1 MGTPLRLF
9 FAVPASAAVVE
20 EAVAAQQELY
30 FRDVE
35 LKWVEP
41 QNLHFTLKFL
51 GDTPEERI
59 PALAQVARAVA
70 ARTAPFEVKVQ
81 RLGYFPE
88 GRRPQV
94 IWAGCT
100 VGGEEFAALGREL
113 DAALAAAGLAE
124 ADRRPFV
131 PHLTLGRVRG
141 GRNLRELAEALA
153 ANAERELG
161 AMRVERFLLMQS
173 ELRREGPVYA
183 EVGRFELGG
192 RGLTPAAL

>member
-1 MGTPLRLF
+1 MGAPLRLF
-9 FAVPASAAVVE
+9 FAVPVSEAVRETVVEVQKELRQTGAAV
-20 EAVAAQQELY
+20 
-30 FRDVE
+30 
-35 LKWVEP
+35 KWVERE
-41 QNLHFTLKFL
+41 NVHFTLKFL
-51 GDTPEERI
+51 GDTAEERI
-59 PALAQVARAVA
+59 PALVETARGVA

-81 RLGYFPE
+81 GLGYFPE

-100 VGGEEFAALGREL
+100 VGGEEFAALGHDL
-113 DAALAAAGLAE
+113 DMALAAAGLAE